1 MLYNLHMPSLLIK
14 DMPPELHQRLREAAE
29 RDHRS
34 MNRQAIVILEAA
46 LNTEPSREP
55 EIPPPIKPA
64 FPMTSE
70 WLEWA
75 LAEGRM

>member
-1 MLYNLHMPSLLIK
+1 MLYTLHMPSLLIK

-34 MNRQAIVILEAA
+34 MNRQAIAILEAA
-46 LNTEPSREP
+46 LDPGSAEESG
-55 EIPPPIKPA
+55 IPPPIKPA
-64 FPMTSE
+64 FPITSE